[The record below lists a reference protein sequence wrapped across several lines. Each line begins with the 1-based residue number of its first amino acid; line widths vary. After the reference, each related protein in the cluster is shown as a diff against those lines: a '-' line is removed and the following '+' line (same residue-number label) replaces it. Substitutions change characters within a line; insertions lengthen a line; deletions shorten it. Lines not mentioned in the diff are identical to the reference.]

1 MRPMGKSDAPFALLR
16 GGRVHGVAGAD
27 ALVSF
32 GERIVAVG
40 KATALAEQFPVDRQ
54 YDFGDAA
61 LLPGFNDAHMHPAMV
76 AEDLLH
82 LDASSPDITSLD
94 RLIERIEAEVRSKP
108 AGDWIRVSRYDNERF
123 AGGRELTRELLDAI
137 APHHPVLVVH
147 VSSHWGIVNSSGLE
161 RAGVAASTPDPRHG
175 AFGRGSDGAPDG
187 RVYEQALFDFAYP
200 SMAVGGRT
208 FVPPSS
214 FAQRLDGLGR
224 ALDLFHSAGLTS
236 LGDAMVGPGDIA
248 LYQAARAQHRLTA
261 RLNLLVI
268 YRHLENVVELGLLDG
283 FGDNRLRIGGIK
295 AFVDGAVAGRT
306 CLVSEPF
313 VGTDDHGMQTLED
326 DELAA
331 IVHRAQRAGMRL
343 AVHANG
349 DRAIALLLDRL
360 EAASAEH
367 PRPGLRH
374 RIEHAS
380 IINDDLVARMA
391 ALGVIAVPFAGYVA
405 FHGDKLNR
413 WYGPDRTS
421 WMFAH
426 RSLLDG
432 GVTVAGSSDYPC
444 GPYEP
449 LLGIQ
454 SCVTRHGMDGV
465 AVGIKQRITIDE
477 AIDIFTVGSALAA
490 GEQHE
495 KGRLQRGYLAD
506 VVVLEQHPADVH
518 ADEIAQIP
526 VLATFVGGTPV
537 WQRD

>member
-1 MRPMGKSDAPFALLR
+1 MPNETWDAPWALVR
-16 GGRVHGVAGAD
+16 GAQVHGVPGAD

-40 KATALAEQFPVDRQ
+40 NATALAEKFPVDRE

-61 LLPGFNDAHMHPAMV
+61 LLPGFNDAHLHPAMV

-82 LDASSPDITSLD
+82 LDAASPDITSFD
-94 RLIERIEAEVRSKP
+94 QLIARIEAAVHTKP
-108 AGDWIRVSRYDNERF
+108 VGDWIRVSRYDSERF
-123 AGGRELTRELLDAI
+123 ADGRELTRQVLDAI
-137 APHHPVLVVH
+137 APDHPVLAVH
-147 VSSHWGIVNSSGLE
+147 VSSHWGIVNSLGLA
-161 RAGVAASTPDPRHG
+161 RAGVDASTPDPRHG
-175 AFGRGSDGAPDG
+175 AFGRDADGALDG

-200 SMAVGGRT
+200 SMAVEGHT
-208 FVPPSS
+208 FVPASS

-224 ALDLFHSAGLTS
+224 ALDLFHAAGLTS
-236 LGDAMVGPGDIA
+236 LGDAMVGPADLA
-248 LYQAARAQHRLTA
+248 LYQAARARNRLTA

-268 YRHLENVVELGLLDG
+268 YRHLEKFVELGLLDG

-306 CLVSEPF
+306 CMVSEAF
-313 VGTDDHGMQTLED
+313 IGTDDHGMQTLAD
-326 DELAA
+326 DELTE
-331 IVHRAQRAGMRL
+331 VVDCAQRAGMRL

-360 EAASAEH
+360 ELASAKH

-391 ALGVIAVPFAGYVA
+391 ALGAIAVPFAGYVA

-413 WYGPDRTS
+413 WYGQDRTS
-421 WMFAH
+421 RMFAH

-454 SCVTRHGMDGV
+454 SCVTRLGLDG
-465 AVGIKQRITIDE
+465 AQVGIEQRITIDE
-477 AIDIFTVGSALAA
+477 AIDMFTVGSALAT
-490 GEQHE
+490 GEQRD
-495 KGRLQRGYLAD
+495 KGRLVRGHLAD
-506 VVVLEQHPADVH
+506 VVVLAQHPSDVH
-518 ADEIAQIP
+518 TDEIAQIP
-526 VLATFVGGTPV
+526 VLATIVGGEPV